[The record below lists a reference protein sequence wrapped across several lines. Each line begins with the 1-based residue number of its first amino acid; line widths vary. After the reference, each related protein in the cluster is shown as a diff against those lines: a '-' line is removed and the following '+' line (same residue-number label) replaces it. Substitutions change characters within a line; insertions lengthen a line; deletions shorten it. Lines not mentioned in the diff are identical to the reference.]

1 MVAVAPG
8 FAWVESRRR
17 HACASCSISTG
28 CGTSAISKLFP
39 ARTNRLLVADGIG
52 VEVDDLVVI
61 GIAEEALTRA
71 SLLAYLLPLVVL
83 MLAAGAAQ
91 TAGAGEGVSALIGI
105 LGLALGLRVAGGL
118 ADGKAGRDVH
128 RPVLLR
134 RSEAQRSLA
143 SPVLE
148 DPKP

>member
-17 HACASCSISTG
+17 HACASCSVSTG
-28 CGTSAISKLFP
+28 CGTSAISKLFR
-39 ARTNRLLVADGIG
+39 ARVNRLLVADDIG

-71 SLLAYLLPLVVL
+71 SLLAYVLPLVVL

-91 TAGAGEGVSALIGI
+91 TAGAGEGMSALIGI
-105 LGLALGLRVAGGL
+105 LGLVFGL
-118 ADGKAGRDVH
+118 
-128 RPVLLR
+128 
-134 RSEAQRSLA
+134 
-143 SPVLE
+143 
-148 DPKP
+148 